1 MFLCDLDSTVCMV
14 MQLFSFNLLFSS
26 VVQLEMMCVWSE
38 RFNTESDTLSS
49 WINEKEKELEAID
62 TMSSM
67 DPLDKN
73 IIIVEVRHTFFV

>member
-1 MFLCDLDSTVCMV
+1 MV